1 MFETNMSCHR
11 RHHTLLHIEKQI
23 QVSDDTRSTTSEPS
37 ADARST
43 TPTEINTYCS
53 FKGQPQ
59 THILLATAI
68 VEVRNKFGQYVPC
81 RALLDSASQSH
92 FITERCVQLLRL
104 TKTKTQAAIQGIS
117 DVNTATHHSVSIH
130 MRSRHTDWH
139 STLDCAVLKNIT
151 GLIPSVKFDISNWK
165 IPKDI
170 KLADELFNHP
180 VKVDLLIGAEL
191 FYELLQSGRLRL
203 PGNYPMLQETV
214 LGWIVAGR
222 TPVVTQ
228 CDSSSHSCYEF
239 PRGEEDRLR
248 LPHHPGC
255 KDTSSTARTLNAVR
269 RGAKHLNGTQQHNW
283 VPHGQSL
290 PLSWCEDRYTTS

>member
-1 MFETNMSCHR
+1 M
-11 RHHTLLHIEKQI
+11 LHIDKQN
-23 QVSDDTRSTTSEPS
+23 QASNEPRSTTSNPP
-37 ADARST
+37 ADAKGT
-43 TPTEINTYCS
+43 TPPEINTYCS

-104 TKTKTQAAIQGIS
+104 TKTKTHAAIQGIS
-117 DVNTATHHSVSIH
+117 EVNTATHYSVSIH

-151 GLIPSVKFDISNWK
+151 GFTPFVKLDISNWK
-165 IPKDI
+165 IPNDI

-180 VKVDLLIGAEL
+180 EKVDLLIGSEL
-191 FYELLQSGRLRL
+191 FHEMLQSGRLRL
-203 PGNYPMLQETV
+203 PGNYPILQETV
-214 LGWIVAGR
+214 LGWIVAGQ

-228 CDSSSHSCYEF
+228 YDQLAHFCYEF
-239 PRGEEDRLR
+239 PRGEEDMLR
-248 LPHHPGC
+248 LSHHPGS
-255 KDTSSTARTLNAVR
+255 KDTSSTTKNSEC
-269 RGAKHLNGTQQHNW
+269 NW
-283 VPHGQSL
+283 
-290 PLSWCEDRYTTS
+290 